1 MWCNIYVP
9 PENNIKFKLTTQSR
23 KQFVELCIEE
33 VFLDTRVYSV
43 SALIE
48 KVSKNIFLTK
58 KLTQSEKYFI
68 ELSLALFIEKEL
80 DITQENIEQYAV
92 DWSQNNPIRVFLM
105 ANNYQYITVKHACL
119 FIASVTPEAKIDQ
132 WKEYLTDFQQV
143 FAKNYFSSDEFKKI
157 VNSHSIT
164 LKNFFIDLIRAKNI
178 LLDEKIENF
187 NLNIASLLNTDFV
200 NKRTFDKNNLLTDL
214 MDQKIIVPHMLDRY
228 GSKILFESIMLNP
241 DEKKVWW
248 LKKSLIDFEEE
259 FDFEK
264 MEIYFQQFILSKFN
278 FQNFQKE
285 RKAYDDVLEL
295 IKKLKLKRSMENCL
309 SIKMIE
315 KKLES
320 KI

>member
-9 PENNIKFKLTTQSR
+9 PKNNINFKLNTQSR
-23 KQFVELCIEE
+23 QQLIDLCIEE
-33 VFLDTRVYSV
+33 VFLDTKVYSV
-43 SALIE
+43 NALIE
-48 KVSKNIFLTK
+48 KANKNIFLTK

-68 ELSLALFIEKEL
+68 ELSLALLIEKEL
-80 DITQENIEQYAV
+80 DITEENIEQYV
-92 DWSQNNPIRVFLM
+92 MDWSQNNPMRVFLM
-105 ANNYQYITVKHACL
+105 ANHYQYITVKSACL
-119 FIASVTPEAKIDQ
+119 FIASVNPEIKKDQ

-143 FAKNYFSSDEFKKI
+143 FSTNYFSSDEFKKI
-157 VNSHSIT
+157 VEFHSIT
-164 LKNFFIDLIRAKNI
+164 FKNFFIDLMRAKNI
-178 LLDEKIENF
+178 LLEGKIDTF

-200 NKRTFDKNNLLTDL
+200 NKRTFDKNNLLADL
-214 MDQKIIVPHMLDRY
+214 MDQTIIVPHMLDSY
-228 GSKILFESIMLNP
+228 GTKTLFESIMLNP

-264 MEIYFQQFILSKFN
+264 MEDFFQEFILSKFN
-278 FQNFQKE
+278 FKNFQKE

-295 IKKLKLKRSMENCL
+295 IKNFKLKRSMENYL
-309 SIKMIE
+309 SIKIIE